1 MMENIN
7 IADVLGTLFLAYG
20 VLDGYR
26 KGFVKKGILFASSIL
41 TLVIVYIAS
50 PYVAGFFRGILPSAF
65 SLENVL
71 GTDSGIYTM
80 LILSG
85 LGNEAENYMYVLA
98 SRILAVAVTYII
110 VRILFRTLL
119 FSLEILTKV
128 PGLSFMNRMAG
139 AAFGLLQQLLIAW
152 LLLLVVAVLSMTPW
166 GAALYEGIRSSIVLS
181 FLYDH
186 NLLLLIGVV
195 LVLNA

>member
-1 MMENIN
+1 MENMN
-7 IADVLGTLFLAYG
+7 VADVLGTLFLIYG
-20 VLDGYR
+20 VIDGYR

-41 TLVIVYIAS
+41 TLVIVYMAS
-50 PYVAGFFRGILPSAF
+50 PYVAGFFREILPSAF

-71 GTDSGIYTM
+71 GTDIGIYTM
-80 LILSG
+80 LVLSG
-85 LGNEAENYMYVLA
+85 LGNEAENYMYVMA

-128 PGLSFMNRMAG
+128 PGLSFINRMAG

-166 GAALYEGIRSSIVLS
+166 GASLYEWIRSSVVLS

-195 LVLNA
+195 LVLNT

>member
-1 MMENIN
+1 MENIN
-7 IADVLGTLFLAYG
+7 IADALGTLFLAYG
-20 VLDGYR
+20 VVDGYR

-41 TLVIVYIAS
+41 TLIIVYIAS

-71 GTDSGIYTM
+71 GTDSELYTM

-85 LGNEAENYMYVLA
+85 LGNEAENYMYILA

-128 PGLSFMNRMAG
+128 PGLSLMNRMAG
-139 AAFGLLQQLLIAW
+139 AAFGLLQQLLIIW
-152 LLLLVVAVLSMTPW
+152 LLLLVIAVLSMTPW
-166 GAALYEGIRSSIVLS
+166 GAALYEGVRSSVVLS

-186 NLLLLIGVV
+186 NLLLLMGVV

>member
-1 MMENIN
+1 MENIN
-7 IADVLGTLFLAYG
+7 IADALGTLFLAYG
-20 VLDGYR
+20 VIDGYR

-41 TLVIVYIAS
+41 TLVIVYMAS
-50 PYVAGFFRGILPSAF
+50 PYVAGFFREILPSAF

-80 LILSG
+80 LVLSG
-85 LGNEAENYMYVLA
+85 LGNEAENYMYVMA
-98 SRILAVAVTYII
+98 SRILSVAVTYII

-128 PGLSFMNRMAG
+128 PGLSFLNRMAG
-139 AAFGLLQQLLIAW
+139 AAFGLFQQLLIAW

-166 GAALYEGIRSSIVLS
+166 GAALYEWIRSSMVLS

>member
-1 MMENIN
+1 M
-7 IADVLGTLFLAYG
+7 
-20 VLDGYR
+20 
-26 KGFVKKGILFASSIL
+26 
-41 TLVIVYIAS
+41 LV
-50 PYVAGFFRGILPSAF
+50 
-65 SLENVL
+65 
-71 GTDSGIYTM
+71 
-80 LILSG
+80 LSG
-85 LGNEAENYMYVLA
+85 LGNEAENYMYVMA

-110 VRILFRTLL
+110 VRILLRTLL

-166 GAALYEGIRSSIVLS
+166 GASLYEWIRSSVVLS

-195 LVLNA
+195 LVLNT

>member
-1 MMENIN
+1 MENMN
-7 IADVLGTLFLAYG
+7 VADVLGTLFLIYG
-20 VLDGYR
+20 VIDGYR

-41 TLVIVYIAS
+41 TLVIVYMAS
-50 PYVAGFFRGILPSAF
+50 PYVAGFFREILPSAF

-80 LILSG
+80 LVLSG
-85 LGNEAENYMYVLA
+85 LGNEAENYMYVMA

-110 VRILFRTLL
+110 VRILLRTLL

-128 PGLSFMNRMAG
+128 PGLSFINRMAG

-152 LLLLVVAVLSMTPW
+152 LLLLVVAELSMTPW
-166 GAALYEGIRSSIVLS
+166 GASLYEWIRSSVVLS

-195 LVLNA
+195 LVLNT

>member
-1 MMENIN
+1 MENMN
-7 IADVLGTLFLAYG
+7 VADVLGTLFLIYG
-20 VLDGYR
+20 VIDGYR

-41 TLVIVYIAS
+41 TLVIVYMAS
-50 PYVAGFFRGILPSAF
+50 PYVAGFFREILPSAF

-80 LILSG
+80 LVLSG
-85 LGNEAENYMYVLA
+85 LGNEAENYMYVMA

-110 VRILFRTLL
+110 VRILLRTLL
-119 FSLEILTKV
+119 FSLEILTNF
-128 PGLSFMNRMAG
+128 PGLSFINRMAG

-166 GAALYEGIRSSIVLS
+166 GAGCQYT
-181 FLYDH
+181 
-186 NLLLLIGVV
+186 NC
-195 LVLNA
+195 

>member
-1 MMENIN
+1 MENMN
-7 IADVLGTLFLAYG
+7 VADVFGTLFLIYG
-20 VLDGYR
+20 VIDGYR

-41 TLVIVYIAS
+41 TLVIVYMAS
-50 PYVAGFFRGILPSAF
+50 PYVAGFFREILPSAF

-80 LILSG
+80 LVLSG
-85 LGNEAENYMYVLA
+85 LGNEAENYMYVMA

-110 VRILFRTLL
+110 VRILLRTLL

-128 PGLSFMNRMAG
+128 PGLSFINRMAG

-166 GAALYEGIRSSIVLS
+166 GASLYEWIRSSVALS

-195 LVLNA
+195 LVLNT

>member
-1 MMENIN
+1 MENMN
-7 IADVLGTLFLAYG
+7 VADVLGTLFLIYG
-20 VLDGYR
+20 VIDGYR

-41 TLVIVYIAS
+41 TLVIVYMAS
-50 PYVAGFFRGILPSAF
+50 PYVAGFFREILPSAF

-71 GTDSGIYTM
+71 GTDSAIYTM
-80 LILSG
+80 LVLSG
-85 LGNEAENYMYVLA
+85 LGNEAENYMYVMA

-110 VRILFRTLL
+110 VRILLRTLL

-128 PGLSFMNRMAG
+128 PGLSFINRMAG

-166 GAALYEGIRSSIVLS
+166 GASLYEWIRSSVVLS

-195 LVLNA
+195 LVLNT

>member
-1 MMENIN
+1 MENIN
-7 IADVLGTLFLAYG
+7 IADALGTLFLAYG
-20 VLDGYR
+20 VVDGYR

-41 TLVIVYIAS
+41 TLIIVYIAS

-71 GTDSGIYTM
+71 GTDSELYTM

-85 LGNEAENYMYVLA
+85 LGNEAENYMYILA

-128 PGLSFMNRMAG
+128 PGLSLMNRMAG
-139 AAFGLLQQLLIAW
+139 AAFGLLQQLLIIW
-152 LLLLVVAVLSMTPW
+152 LLLLVIAVLSMTPW
-166 GAALYEGIRSSIVLS
+166 GATLYEGVRSSVVLS

-186 NLLLLIGVV
+186 NLLLLMGVV

>member
-1 MMENIN
+1 MENIN

-20 VLDGYR
+20 VIDGYR

-41 TLVIVYIAS
+41 TLVIVYMAS
-50 PYVAGFFRGILPSAF
+50 PYVAGFFREILPSAF

-80 LILSG
+80 LVLSG
-85 LGNEAENYMYVLA
+85 LGNEAENYMYVMA
-98 SRILAVAVTYII
+98 SRILSVAVTYII

-128 PGLSFMNRMAG
+128 PGLSFLNRMAG
-139 AAFGLLQQLLIAW
+139 AAFGLFQQLLIAW

-166 GAALYEGIRSSIVLS
+166 GAALYEWIRSSMVLS

>member
-1 MMENIN
+1 MENMN
-7 IADVLGTLFLAYG
+7 VADVLGTLFLIYG
-20 VLDGYR
+20 VIDGYR

-41 TLVIVYIAS
+41 TLVIVYMAS
-50 PYVAGFFRGILPSAF
+50 PYVAGFFREILPSAF
-65 SLENVL
+65 SPENVL

-80 LILSG
+80 LVLSG
-85 LGNEAENYMYVLA
+85 LGNEAENYMYVMA

-110 VRILFRTLL
+110 VRILLRTLL

-166 GAALYEGIRSSIVLS
+166 GASLYEWIRSSVVLS

-195 LVLNA
+195 LVLNT

>member
-1 MMENIN
+1 MENMN
-7 IADVLGTLFLAYG
+7 IADVLGTLFLIYG
-20 VLDGYR
+20 VIDGYR

-41 TLVIVYIAS
+41 TLAIVYMAS
-50 PYVAGFFRGILPSAF
+50 PYVAGFFREILPSAF

-80 LILSG
+80 LVLSG
-85 LGNEAENYMYVLA
+85 LGNEAENYMYVMA

-110 VRILFRTLL
+110 VRILLRTLL

-166 GAALYEGIRSSIVLS
+166 GASLYEWIRSSVVLS

-195 LVLNA
+195 LVLNT

>member
-1 MMENIN
+1 MENMN
-7 IADVLGTLFLAYG
+7 VADVFGTLFLIYG
-20 VLDGYR
+20 VIDGYR

-41 TLVIVYIAS
+41 TLVIVYMAS
-50 PYVAGFFRGILPSAF
+50 PYVAGFFREILPSAF
-65 SLENVL
+65 SLESVL

-80 LILSG
+80 LVLSG
-85 LGNEAENYMYVLA
+85 LGNEAENYMYVMA

-110 VRILFRTLL
+110 VRILLRTLL

-128 PGLSFMNRMAG
+128 PGLSFINRMTG

-166 GAALYEGIRSSIVLS
+166 GASLYEWIRSSVVLS

-195 LVLNA
+195 LVLNT

>member
-1 MMENIN
+1 MENMN
-7 IADVLGTLFLAYG
+7 VADVLGTLFLIYG
-20 VLDGYR
+20 VIDGYR

-41 TLVIVYIAS
+41 TLVIVYMAS
-50 PYVAGFFRGILPSAF
+50 PYVAGFFREILPSAF

-80 LILSG
+80 LVLSG
-85 LGNEAENYMYVLA
+85 LGNEAENYMYVMA

-110 VRILFRTLL
+110 VRILLRTLL

-128 PGLSFMNRMAG
+128 PGLSFINRMAG

-166 GAALYEGIRSSIVLS
+166 GASLYEWIRSSMVLS

-195 LVLNA
+195 LFLNT

>member
-1 MMENIN
+1 MENMN
-7 IADVLGTLFLAYG
+7 VADVLGTLFLIYG
-20 VLDGYR
+20 VIDGYR

-41 TLVIVYIAS
+41 TLVIVYMAS
-50 PYVAGFFRGILPSAF
+50 PYVAGFFRKILPSAF

-80 LILSG
+80 LVLSG
-85 LGNEAENYMYVLA
+85 LGNEAENYMYVMA

-110 VRILFRTLL
+110 VRILLRTLL

-128 PGLSFMNRMAG
+128 PGLSFINRMAG

-166 GAALYEGIRSSIVLS
+166 GASLYEWIRSSVVLS

-195 LVLNA
+195 LVLNT

>member
-1 MMENIN
+1 
-7 IADVLGTLFLAYG
+7 
-20 VLDGYR
+20 
-26 KGFVKKGILFASSIL
+26 
-41 TLVIVYIAS
+41 
-50 PYVAGFFRGILPSAF
+50 
-65 SLENVL
+65 
-71 GTDSGIYTM
+71 
-80 LILSG
+80 
-85 LGNEAENYMYVLA
+85 MYVMA

-110 VRILFRTLL
+110 VRILLRTLL

-128 PGLSFMNRMAG
+128 PGLSFINRMAG

-166 GAALYEGIRSSIVLS
+166 GASLYEWIRSSVVLS

-195 LVLNA
+195 LVLNT

>member
-1 MMENIN
+1 MENIN
-7 IADVLGTLFLAYG
+7 VADVLGTLFLIYG
-20 VLDGYR
+20 VIDGYR

-41 TLVIVYIAS
+41 TLVIVYMAS
-50 PYVAGFFRGILPSAF
+50 PYVAGFFREILPSAF

-80 LILSG
+80 LVLSG
-85 LGNEAENYMYVLA
+85 LGNEAENYMYVMA

-110 VRILFRTLL
+110 VRILLRTLL

-166 GAALYEGIRSSIVLS
+166 GVSLYEWIRSSVVLS

-195 LVLNA
+195 LVLNS

>member
-1 MMENIN
+1 MENMN
-7 IADVLGTLFLAYG
+7 VADVLGTLFLIYG
-20 VLDGYR
+20 VIDGYR

-41 TLVIVYIAS
+41 TLVIVYMAS
-50 PYVAGFFRGILPSAF
+50 PYVAGFFREILPSAF

-80 LILSG
+80 LVLSG
-85 LGNEAENYMYVLA
+85 LGNEAENYMYVMA

-110 VRILFRTLL
+110 VRILLRTLL

-128 PGLSFMNRMAG
+128 PGLSFINRMAG

-152 LLLLVVAVLSMTPW
+152 LLLLVVAVLGMTPW
-166 GAALYEGIRSSIVLS
+166 GASLYEWIRSSVVLS
-181 FLYDH
+181 FLYDR

-195 LVLNA
+195 LVLNT